1 MSEFVGREPLMDR
14 LWGLLRT
21 THLLFF
27 GPRRVGKSRLLE
39 EMSAAPK
46 QHMRLV
52 RVDLQG
58 ATLEEHLFARL
69 WKAMAEQRHQLLRTL
84 DRVESAAGVELAPPP
99 ERSPWEKVQELLE
112 SLDSDR
118 ILVVALD
125 EVPWWLDA
133 LERAKPGS
141 ARIALAELRRLRGE
155 SSLAHVRW
163 VLTGSV
169 GIASRA
175 IRWQA
180 SAELND
186 LSVVELPPL
195 DQAAGMAL
203 FETECLAHNCECE
216 PEAAA
221 FAHWLGGGRP
231 HWIRTIAERARA
243 ASSADEEPSVIT
255 KTLVEGELARL
266 LGTQSRHLFHDEGSD
281 HFGREYGPLERALC
295 ESVLNVVCAN
305 TEGVPRAGALTAAM
319 SHAPPD
325 TNKATI
331 EAVIL
336 RLIEDFYILED
347 EPDGRQIRVALPLF
361 ARWWTRWRTR

>member
-1 MSEFVGREPLMDR
+1 MDR

-69 WKAMAEQRHQLLRTL
+69 WKAMAEQRHQLQRTL

-203 FETECLAHNCECE
+203 FETECLAHNRECE

-231 HWIRTIAERARA
+231 
-243 ASSADEEPSVIT
+243 D
-255 KTLVEGELARL
+255 
-266 LGTQSRHLFHDEGSD
+266 
-281 HFGREYGPLERALC
+281 
-295 ESVLNVVCAN
+295 
-305 TEGVPRAGALTAAM
+305 
-319 SHAPPD
+319 
-325 TNKATI
+325 
-331 EAVIL
+331 
-336 RLIEDFYILED
+336 
-347 EPDGRQIRVALPLF
+347 
-361 ARWWTRWRTR
+361 